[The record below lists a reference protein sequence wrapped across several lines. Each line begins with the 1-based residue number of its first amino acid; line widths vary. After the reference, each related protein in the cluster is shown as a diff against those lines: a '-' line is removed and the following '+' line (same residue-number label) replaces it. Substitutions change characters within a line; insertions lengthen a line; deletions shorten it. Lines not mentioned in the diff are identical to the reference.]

1 MIFNSYAFLAFFPI
15 VTLAYYLLPM
25 RARRPWL
32 LAASYYF
39 YMCWNAQ
46 YALLIAAS
54 TLVTYLCALA
64 LGRMEAKAGRRAVL
78 ALGLA
83 INLGILCFFKYFG
96 FFTDTFARIA
106 ARLGVRL
113 AIPAFDVLLPV
124 GISFYTFQAL
134 GRCSSPSFHSWSPGR
149 LSARKTCFVRSTRI
163 IRWMKRPFGTVC
175 W

>member
-15 VTLAYYLLPM
+15 VTLAYYRMPM

-96 FFTDTFARIA
+96 FFADTFARIA
-106 ARLGVRL
+106 ARLGVRM

-124 GISFYTFQAL
+124 GISFYTF
-134 GRCSSPSFHSWSPGR
+134 R
-149 LSARKTCFVRSTRI
+149 
-163 IRWMKRPFGTVC
+163 RWGI
-175 W
+175 

>member
-15 VTLAYYLLPM
+15 VTLAYYLMPM

-64 LGRMEAKAGRRAVL
+64 LGRIPYEKWLKFVWKPAAAFLLLTMLILVAAV
-78 ALGLA
+78 
-83 INLGILCFFKYFG
+83 IL
-96 FFTDTFARIA
+96 
-106 ARLGVRL
+106 
-113 AIPAFDVLLPV
+113 
-124 GISFYTFQAL
+124 
-134 GRCSSPSFHSWSPGR
+134 
-149 LSARKTCFVRSTRI
+149 
-163 IRWMKRPFGTVC
+163 
-175 W
+175 

>member
-64 LGRMEAKAGRRAVL
+64 LGRIEAKAGRRAVL

-96 FFTDTFARIA
+96 FLPIHSRELPRVWGCGWRFRRLTCCCRWASAFTRFR
-106 ARLGVRL
+106 RW
-113 AIPAFDVLLPV
+113 
-124 GISFYTFQAL
+124 GI
-134 GRCSSPSFHSWSPGR
+134 
-149 LSARKTCFVRSTRI
+149 
-163 IRWMKRPFGTVC
+163 
-175 W
+175 